1 MIKWAYYNII
11 SNMTRNIYKSL
22 LFSHLNLGISHFSY
36 SLRHWAFHLFFLNF
50 LNLNVDRCL
59 FFFFCVVCSTS
70 IYGLWLPLW
79 CLQAFLSPWGQAL
92 VKKGIIFF
100 KTYFMLCIYLS
111 FFKGFHNTKMYLFCS
126 FRYALKV
133 HEYFMCVLSWFA

>member
-1 MIKWAYYNII
+1 MLYGCSNHIWMNVVCLIVITFLIKWADYNII
-11 SNMTRNIYKSL
+11 SNMTRNIYKAL
-22 LFSHLNLGISHFSY
+22 LFSHPNLGTSHFSY
-36 SLRHWAFHLFFLNF
+36 SLRHGAFHLFFLNF

-59 FFFFCVVCSTS
+59 FFCLFLLAHCIVCPTS

-79 CLQAFLSPWGQAL
+79 CLQAFLSPQGQTF

-111 FFKGFHNTKMYLFCS
+111 FFTK
-126 FRYALKV
+126 
-133 HEYFMCVLSWFA
+133 